1 MRRVDCLMP
10 NRKNE
15 KRNTKRRNRKKK
27 ERIVYSIICFNKL
40 KKKKDSRTQAFYV
53 IYIYIKKEKK
63 NMIITP

>member
-53 IYIYIKKEKK
+53 IYI
-63 NMIITP
+63 

>member
-15 KRNTKRRNRKKK
+15 KRNTERRNRKKKK

-40 KKKKDSRTQAFYV
+40 KKKKRL
-53 IYIYIKKEKK
+53 
-63 NMIITP
+63 